1 MEFLL
6 LDVLYLVAAGLTL
19 WAALSRRA
27 VGPALA
33 AREAAVL
40 AIAVVLA
47 LACGVVRVWA
57 VVFLGWS

>member
-1 MEFLL
+1 MDFLL
-6 LDVLYLVAAGLTL
+6 IDVLCLVAAGLIL

-27 VGPALA
+27 VGPALD
-33 AREAAVL
+33 AREAALL
-40 AIAVVLA
+40 ATAVVLA